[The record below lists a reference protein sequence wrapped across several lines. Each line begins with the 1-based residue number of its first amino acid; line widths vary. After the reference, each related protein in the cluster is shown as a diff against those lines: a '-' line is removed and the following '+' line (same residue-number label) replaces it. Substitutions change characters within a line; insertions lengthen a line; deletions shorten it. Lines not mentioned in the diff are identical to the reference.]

1 MRSSRGVTARRRLV
15 VSLCL
20 GLAGGGAAAL
30 ARVGL
35 GSVLIG
41 WDVFALT
48 FIGWVWVAIWPAG
61 PEATS
66 EHAVRDDPTRRAS
79 EAVILSAAGVSV
91 VAVGAV
97 LLRSGHKG
105 SVTQLDVALAL
116 ASIVLSWLVV
126 HTIFTLTY
134 ARHYY
139 VGEDGGIDFNEDGPP
154 RYSDFAYLAFT
165 VGMTFQVS
173 DTNIGTTE
181 IRRTVLRHALIAF
194 PLVTLILAS
203 AINLVAGLAHQ

>member
-1 MRSSRGVTARRRLV
+1 
-15 VSLCL
+15 LCL
-20 GLAGGGAAAL
+20 GAAAGGVAGL
-30 ARVGL
+30 ADVGL

-41 WDVFALT
+41 WDLFAVT
-48 FIGWVWVAIWPAG
+48 FCVWVWVSIWPAG

-66 EHAVRDDPTRRAS
+66 EHAVRDDPSTRAAD
-79 EAVILSAAGVSV
+79 AVILTATGVSV
-91 VAVGAV
+91 VAIGAV
-97 LLRSGHKG
+97 LMRASHKG
-105 SVTQLDVALAL
+105 DVTSVDVVLAL
-116 ASIVLSWLVV
+116 SSIILSWLVV
-126 HTIFTLTY
+126 HTIFTLKY

-139 VGEDGGIDFNEDGPP
+139 GGEDGGIDFNTDDPP

-173 DTNIGTTE
+173 DTNIGSQR

-203 AINLVAGLAHQ
+203 AINLVAGLAH

>member
-1 MRSSRGVTARRRLV
+1 MRSSHGVTARRRLI
-15 VSLCL
+15 VSLGL
-20 GLAGGGAAAL
+20 GSAAGGIAAL
-30 ARVGL
+30 TGVGL

-41 WDVFALT
+41 WDVFAVT
-48 FIGWVWVAIWPAG
+48 FCAWVWVSIWPAG

-66 EHAVRDDPTRRAS
+66 EHAVRDDPSTRAAD
-79 EAVILSAAGVSV
+79 AVILTATGVSV
-91 VAVGAV
+91 VAIGAV
-97 LLRSGHKG
+97 LMRASHKG
-105 SVTQLDVALAL
+105 DVTSVDVALAL
-116 ASIVLSWLVV
+116 SSIILSWLVV
-126 HTIFTLTY
+126 HTIFTLKY

-139 VGEDGGIDFNEDGPP
+139 GGEDGGIDFNVDEPP

-173 DTNIGTTE
+173 DTNIGSQQ

-203 AINLVAGLAHQ
+203 TINLVAGLAH

>member
-1 MRSSRGVTARRRLV
+1 MHSSHGVTARRRLV

-20 GLAGGGAAAL
+20 GLLAGCAAAL
-30 ARVGL
+30 AGVGL

-41 WDVFALT
+41 WDLFAVT
-48 FIGWVWVAIWPAG
+48 FCGWVWVSIWPAG
-61 PEATS
+61 PAATS
-66 EHAVRDDPTRRAS
+66 EHAVRDDPSTRAAD
-79 EAVILSAAGVSV
+79 AVILTATGVSV

-97 LLRSGHKG
+97 LLRANHKG
-105 SVTQLDVALAL
+105 NVTLLDVALAL
-116 ASIVLSWLVV
+116 SSIILSWLVV
-126 HTIFTLTY
+126 HTIFTLKY

-139 VGEDGGIDFNEDGPP
+139 GGEHGGIDFNEPGPP

-173 DTNIGTTE
+173 DTNIGSQQ

-203 AINLVAGLAHQ
+203 AINLVAGLAR